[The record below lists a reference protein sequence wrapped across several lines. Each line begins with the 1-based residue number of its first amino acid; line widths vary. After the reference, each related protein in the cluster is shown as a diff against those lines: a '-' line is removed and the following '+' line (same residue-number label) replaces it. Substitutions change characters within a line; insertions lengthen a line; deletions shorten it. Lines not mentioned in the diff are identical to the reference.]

1 MRNLKLALAIS
12 AFFLSLPSYGDS
24 LQVREFQTLPPN
36 QQRQIVDASYNAITA
51 ALVFVNT
58 EKTGSRAAK
67 KLTSCLR
74 DRDTDWVVGTVNDY
88 IDHYGEMATSLGGAI
103 TQAMMWKCGVLI
115 FKK

>member
-1 MRNLKLALAIS
+1 MQNFKLAVAMS
-12 AFFLSLPSYGDS
+12 ALFLSLPSYGDS
-24 LQVREFQTLPPN
+24 LQVREFQTLPAD

-51 ALVFVNT
+51 ALAFANT

-67 KLTSCLR
+67 KFTFCLR

-88 IDHYGEMATSLGGAI
+88 IDHYGEFAKSLGGAI

-115 FKK
+115 FRK